1 MLNIK
6 NTLALMPEDFSNIDK
21 SIQTTTEKL
30 SANQTTL
37 GNALNESTQAFDK
50 TTEISESLTEA
61 YESQSKK
68 IEEMIS
74 KFTDVLNE
82 YKETSKESKE
92 LLAGFKG
99 MDEQIAKIFER
110 INENTKSYSEV
121 IGNSLT
127 NYLNSFTDATKD
139 VSAKFAD
146 ATDALREEVEKLNK
160 SEKAKEDK

>member
-1 MLNIK
+1 
-6 NTLALMPEDFSNIDK
+6 TLALMTEDFSNIDK

-37 GNALNESTQAFDK
+37 ENALVESTHAFDK
-50 TTEISESLTEA
+50 TTEISESLTDA

-92 LLAGFKG
+92 LLVGFKG
-99 MDEQIAKIFER
+99 LDEQIAQIFEH
-110 INENTKSYSEV
+110 INENTKAYSDV
-121 IGNSLT
+121 IVNSLT
-127 NYLNSFTDATKD
+127 GYLNSFTEATKD

-146 ATDALREEVEKLNK
+146 ATDALREEIEKLNK
-160 SEKAKEDK
+160 TAK